1 MVLTEAPDGLRAACS
16 PAFGVFP
23 DVGAVLVLPLVGRG
37 GAVFDTLAD
46 LVVRGGRLAID
57 GAATTTVPIEVEN
70 AIAFPSGGRESFDHA
85 SPVAMVLPTLHYVLL
100 HHQELVLLDLEPSV
114 RSCVRTSGQESTL
127 RSLTG
132 ATVHVKLLRVVL
144 VLATAA
150 VLSVR
155 GGLLVRDLDRK
166 HLGVR
171 VATLSCKRVLS
182 ALLELGFEVVLDAIG
197 TAVHVRSVMMLN
209 RLLLHRS
216 GVLV

>member
-16 PAFGVFP
+16 PTFGVLA
-23 DVGAVLVLPLVGRG
+23 DVVAVLVLPLVGRG

-57 GAATTTVPIEVEN
+57 GAATTPVPIEVEN

-114 RSCVRTSGQESTL
+114 RGCVRTVGQESTL

-132 ATVHVKLLRVVL
+132 ATVHVQLLRVVL
-144 VLATAA
+144 VATAA

>member
-1 MVLTEAPDGLRAACS
+1 MVLTKAPDGLRAACS
-16 PAFGVFP
+16 PTFGVFTG
-23 DVGAVLVLPLVGRG
+23 VVAVLVLPLVGRG

-100 HHQELVLLDLEPSV
+100 HHQKLVLLDLEPSV
-114 RSCVRTSGQESTL
+114 GGCIRTIGQESTL

-132 ATVHVKLLRVVL
+132 ATVHVQLLRVVL
-144 VLATAA
+144 VATAA

-197 TAVHVRSVMMLN
+197 AAVHVRSVMMLN

>member
-16 PAFGVFP
+16 PALGVFP

-171 VATLSCKRVLS
+171 VATLGCKRVLS

>member
-1 MVLTEAPDGLRAACS
+1 MRPRFLNISSAICSATDFLESKLR
-16 PAFGVFP
+16 PP
-23 DVGAVLVLPLVGRG
+23 E
-37 GAVFDTLAD
+37 T
-46 LVVRGGRLAID
+46 
-57 GAATTTVPIEVEN
+57 
-70 AIAFPSGGRESFDHA
+70 
-85 SPVAMVLPTLHYVLL
+85 
-100 HHQELVLLDLEPSV
+100 
-114 RSCVRTSGQESTL
+114 
-127 RSLTG
+127 
-132 ATVHVKLLRVVL
+132 VL

>member
-1 MVLTEAPDGLRAACS
+1 MVLTKAPDGLRAACS
-16 PAFGVFP
+16 PTFGVFTG
-23 DVGAVLVLPLVGRG
+23 VVAVLVLPLVGRG
-37 GAVFDTLAD
+37 GAVFDTLTD
-46 LVVRGGRLAID
+46 LVVRSGRLAID
-57 GAATTTVPIEVEN
+57 GAATVPIEVEN
-70 AIAFPSGGRESFDHA
+70 AIAFPSGRRESFDHA

-114 RSCVRTSGQESTL
+114 RGCIRTIGQESTL
-127 RSLTG
+127 RSLAG
-132 ATVHVKLLRVVL
+132 ATVHVQLLRV

-197 TAVHVRSVMMLN
+197 TAVHVRGVMMLN

>member
-16 PAFGVFP
+16 PTFGVFTG
-23 DVGAVLVLPLVGRG
+23 VVAVLVLPLVGRG

-57 GAATTTVPIEVEN
+57 GAATTAVPIEVEN

-114 RSCVRTSGQESTL
+114 RGCVRTVGQESTL

-132 ATVHVKLLRVVL
+132 ATVHVQLLRVVL
-144 VLATAA
+144 VATAA

-197 TAVHVRSVMMLN
+197 AAVHVRSVMMLN

>member
-171 VATLSCKRVLS
+171 VATLSRKRVLS

-197 TAVHVRSVMMLN
+197 AAVHVRSVMMLN